1 MHEDGIAIFSRA
13 VVGKADLYSAVKHEA
28 RFTTRFRST
37 NCTTVLTSPRPIPI
51 KGYPTP
57 PLPRRKEEGDVSE
70 AKSKTYI
77 SRNESKV
84 CHPSKPPMYQNQ
96 ERKPETSLRCMLLW
110 CLNHFDVPS
119 MKARKGESTTYYHLQ
134 VASDEEKSKRTLK
147 SHTIVLSKS
156 SVNK

>member
-1 MHEDGIAIFSRA
+1 MQLNTRHVLLRVFVLQTVQLCSLHQGPYQSRGTQPHHYHEGKKKETYLKPSRRHTYQETSRKFA
-13 VVGKADLYSAVKHEA
+13 THQNLQ
-28 RFTTRFRST
+28 
-37 NCTTVLTSPRPIPI
+37 CTKT
-51 KGYPTP
+51 K
-57 PLPRRKEEGDVSE
+57 KE
-70 AKSKTYI
+70 
-77 SRNESKV
+77 N
-84 CHPSKPPMYQNQ
+84 
-96 ERKPETSLRCMLLW
+96 PETSLRCMLLW